1 VPDVSEGSGYVPALR
16 YRALTA
22 LYDPV
27 VRVTSRE
34 SAFKRRLLE
43 IAELKAGDRVLDLGC
58 GTGTLAIAAGQARPG
73 AEITGLD
80 GDPEVLARARQKAS
94 SAGAHV
100 DFDQGLS
107 TDLPYGDGRFDIVLS
122 TLFFH
127 HLEPAAKRGTAAE
140 IARVLRPGGRLVVA
154 DWAPPQDA
162 LMRIAF
168 LAVRSLDG
176 FELTRENAEG
186 LLPSIFAD
194 AGLQRV
200 ERVDQLRT
208 ATGTMGFYVAT
219 ASGSK

>member
-1 VPDVSEGSGYVPALR
+1 MSEGSGYVPALR

-27 VRVTSRE
+27 VRLTSRE

-80 GDPEVLARARQKAS
+80 GDPEVLTRARRKAS

-100 DFDQGLS
+100 DFDEGLS
-107 TDLPYGDGRFDIVLS
+107 TDLPYGDDRFDVVLS

-127 HLEPAAKRGTAAE
+127 HLEPAAKRATAAE
-140 IARVLRPGGRLVVA
+140 IARVLCPGGRLLVA
-154 DWAPPQDA
+154 DWGPPQDA

-200 ERVDQLRT
+200 EQVDQLRT
-208 ATGTMGFYVAT
+208 AIGTMGFYVAT
-219 ASGSK
+219 ACGSK

>member
-1 VPDVSEGSGYVPALR
+1 MGEDSRYVPALR

-27 VRVTSRE
+27 VRLTSRE
-34 SAFKRRLLE
+34 GAFKRRLLE
-43 IAELKAGDRVLDLGC
+43 IAELKAEDRVLDLGC
-58 GTGTLAIAAGQARPG
+58 GTGTLAIAAGQTQPG
-73 AEITGLD
+73 AEVTGLD

-100 DFDQGLS
+100 DFDEGLS
-107 TDLPYGDGRFDIVLS
+107 TDLPYDDGCFDVVLS

-127 HLEPAAKRGTAAE
+127 HLEPAAKRATAAE
-140 IARVLRPGGRLVVA
+140 IARVLRPGGRLLVA
-154 DWAPPQDA
+154 DWGPPQDA

-186 LLPSIFAD
+186 ALPSIFDD
-194 AGLQRV
+194 AGLQRA
-200 ERVDQLRT
+200 EQVDQLRT
-208 ATGTMGFYVAT
+208 ATGTMAFYVAT
-219 ASGSK
+219 APRPK